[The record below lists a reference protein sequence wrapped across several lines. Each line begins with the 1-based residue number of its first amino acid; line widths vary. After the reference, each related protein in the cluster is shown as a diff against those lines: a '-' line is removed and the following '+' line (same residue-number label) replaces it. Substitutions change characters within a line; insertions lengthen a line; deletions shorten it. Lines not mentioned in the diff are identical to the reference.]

1 MEILSFIV
9 GAGMVVGILAV
20 VFAVRFYKEFQTLKG
35 QYQYHLEDY
44 TNTRRDMWEQM
55 GRLEQD
61 ACSSIDTVYN
71 TFNSQFDEVYRQMDS
86 RFDKFENKISKKQVL
101 ND

>member
-55 GRLEQD
+55 G
-61 ACSSIDTVYN
+61 
-71 TFNSQFDEVYRQMDS
+71 
-86 RFDKFENKISKKQVL
+86 
-101 ND
+101 

>member
-61 ACSSIDTVYN
+61 AVVVLIQCITLSILSSMKFIDKWIPASI
-71 TFNSQFDEVYRQMDS
+71 NSKTKSV
-86 RFDKFENKISKKQVL
+86 KNKY
-101 ND
+101 

>member
-1 MEILSFIV
+1 METLSFIV

-20 VFAVRFYKEFQTLKG
+20 VFAVRFYKEFQTLKE
-35 QYQYHLEDY
+35 QYQNHLDDY
-44 TNTRRDMWEQM
+44 YDTRRNMWEQM
-55 GRLEQD
+55 ERIERD
-61 ACSSIDTVYN
+61 ASRGIDTVYN
-71 TFNSQFDEVYRQMDS
+71 TYNSQFDEVYRQMDS

>member
-1 MEILSFIV
+1 METLSFIV

-20 VFAVRFYKEFQTLKG
+20 VFAVRFYKEFQTLKE
-35 QYQYHLEDY
+35 QYQNHLVDY
-44 TNTRRDMWEQM
+44 NDTRRNMWEQM
-55 GRLEQD
+55 ERIERD
-61 ACSSIDTVYN
+61 TSRDIDTVYN
-71 TFNSQFDEVYRQMDS
+71 TYNSQFDEVYRQMDS

>member
-71 TFNSQFDEVYRQMDS
+71 TFNSHSMKFI
-86 RFDKFENKISKKQVL
+86 DKWIPASINSKTKSVKNKY
-101 ND
+101 